1 MFEILSPCCR
11 WTSFTP
17 AGVGVF
23 FGHGCFLLLGVASA
37 ENDRKNDAEFA
48 KDWWFERRG
57 CTVEESDAVET
68 RDAIETH
75 AESTLFVELA
85 PGDAALLRLAVAA
98 YAGDTVVTV
107 SRVADH
113 DAITDVMSSHDF
125 IEDAPKRATTRDAVS
140 AVPILVAFARWTR
153 DGRA

>member
-1 MFEILSPCCR
+1 MVPAPSSSSSSSHFIDDATIVPEDD
-11 WTSFTP
+11 FT
-17 AGVGVF
+17 
-23 FGHGCFLLLGVASA
+23 
-37 ENDRKNDAEFA
+37 A
-48 KDWWFERRG
+48 K
-57 CTVEESDAVET
+57 TL
-68 RDAIETH
+68 ETH

-113 DAITDVMSSHDF
+113 DAIIDVMSSHDF